1 MTEIVQFHDFVEL
14 DYTGTLNDG
23 TLFDTTSENEAKKNH
38 LHSEKRSFGPVTI
51 CVGEKQL
58 LPGLDTQLVG
68 KEIGKEYT
76 ISLNPEDAF
85 GKRDIKKL
93 RIVPMGTFKEHNVQP
108 HPGMPID
115 VDGERGIVTR
125 VASGRVIV
133 NFNHPL
139 SGQQVQ
145 YTFTVRRKILDAKS
159 QITAFLTTVFG
170 IPDGKLDVNVAEH
183 KATVK
188 VPFDFPPPVTD
199 ALSKKLAELTKLS
212 SVEFVKG

>member
-1 MTEIVQFHDFVEL
+1 MAETIQFHDFVEL
-14 DYTGTLNDG
+14 DYTGSLTDG
-23 TLFDTTSENEAKKNH
+23 TLFDTTSEDVAKKNH

-58 LPGLDTQLVG
+58 LPGLDGQLEG
-68 KEIGKEYT
+68 KELGKEYT
-76 ISLNPEDAF
+76 VTLAAEDAF

-93 RIVPMGTFKEHNVQP
+93 RIVPMGTFKEHNVEP
-108 HPGMPID
+108 RPGMPID

-125 VASGRVIV
+125 IASGRVIV

-145 YTFTVRRKILDAKS
+145 YTFTVRRKITDAKS

-170 IPDGKLDVNVAEH
+170 IPEGKLDVKVEAQ
-183 KATVK
+183 KAMVK

-199 ALSKKLAELTKLS
+199 ALSKKLAELTKLTAI
-212 SVEFVKG
+212 EFVKG